1 MVKLNNLPGI
11 QLRSRWNTSFD
22 RQTTPSRSQKVCHWS
37 SDTRIEKTIFIL
49 NFVWGNNIYFV
60 LMCIYG
66 RQHSL
71 QNVYEKHL
79 LYSLQNVYGKTTFT
93 SIFVWIYHYK
103 CMFSGCIT
111 LIFRRKNNKSVL
123 NKVNDRNKSQESDLL
138 YGCRAV
144 PLQYTLHV
152 VVVIRVHNAVQAAVH
167 QIHLQ
172 CKVNTFYPFEF

>member
-1 MVKLNNLPGI
+1 
-11 QLRSRWNTSFD
+11 
-22 RQTTPSRSQKVCHWS
+22 
-37 SDTRIEKTIFIL
+37 
-49 NFVWGNNIYFV
+49 
-60 LMCIYG
+60 
-66 RQHSL
+66 
-71 QNVYEKHL
+71 
-79 LYSLQNVYGKTTFT
+79 
-93 SIFVWIYHYK
+93 
-103 CMFSGCIT
+103 MFSGCIT

-123 NKVNDRNKSQESDLL
+123 NKVNDRNKSQELADLL